1 MLGGSL
7 DARDTEFTGHHES
20 LAVLTT
26 PNARSPGDGKA
37 PSMLGG
43 EDSSMVKLWGC
54 TLTGAGPGTIGTVCS
69 VIGARSSL
77 SAMQCVIRGAAVGA
91 VVSRGAWLVIE
102 DCTISD
108 SHVAG
113 VWCSGR
119 ATWCWVLGWP
129 SVDSDF
135 LPELSLHLLCVQGD
149 IHKQRS
155 ACFTRTHSQQCASSG
170 KAAWSCGAAH
180 SKRQS
185 SCLTV
190 HRQPLGC
197 P

>member
-26 PNARSPGDGKA
+26 PNARSLGDGKA

-113 VWCSGR
+113 VWCSGK
-119 ATWCWVLGWP
+119 ATWCRVLGWP
-129 SVDSDF
+129 SVAYDC
-135 LPELSLHLLCVQGD
+135 LLTL
-149 IHKQRS
+149 
-155 ACFTRTHSQQCASSG
+155 ACFSTVCRGTFTSNGVPVSLTPTASS
-170 KAAWSCGAAH
+170 AH
-180 SKRQS
+180 
-185 SCLTV
+185 
-190 HRQPLGC
+190 
-197 P
+197 